1 MAGYSFNRLDVD
13 TTRAG
18 PGRAIAVGNSFV
30 WRPGAVLWAD
40 VTRRVG
46 INVFAGYL
54 FTKPRVTFASDAAI
68 VTERI
73 SASSVVVSV
82 GVAYWI
88 F

>member
-1 MAGYSFNRLDVD
+1 MD
-13 TTRAG
+13 
-18 PGRAIAVGNSFV
+18 PAVLPPMTPSDV

-54 FTKPRVTFASDAAI
+54 FTRPRVTFASDASIA
-68 VTERI
+68 TERV
-73 SASSVVVSV
+73 SASSVVVSA